1 MMDGKCKCPHH
12 AVTKV
17 MLGLLWLSA
26 LGFWWATAFKT
37 TFLWMDGEHFF
48 KDAILLAI
56 LMFSCKFCGCCGLG
70 HGGVSDGMCRHGES
84 CKCGDCGM
92 CK

>member
-1 MMDGKCKCPHH
+1 MGNCKCFHH
-12 AVTKV
+12 GITKV
-17 MLGLLWLSA
+17 LVVLIGLSA

-37 TFLWMDGEHFF
+37 HFLWMDGEHFF
-48 KDAILLAI
+48 KDVVVLAL
-56 LMFSCKFCGCCGLG
+56 LMFSSKFCGCCKRGMASSM
-70 HGGVSDGMCRHGES
+70 GGGNTCSHESS

>member
-1 MMDGKCKCPHH
+1 MGNCKCFHH
-12 AVTKV
+12 GITKV
-17 MLGLLWLSA
+17 LVVLIGLSA

-37 TFLWMDGEHFF
+37 HFLWMDGEHVF
-48 KDAILLAI
+48 KDVIILSLLVWI
-56 LMFSCKFCGCCGLG
+56 SKYCSCCGRG
-70 HGGVSDGMCRHGES
+70 SEMCSHDNG

>member
-1 MMDGKCKCPHH
+1 MMEGNCKCPHH
-12 AVTKV
+12 TVVKV
-17 MLGLLWLSA
+17 FVALAWMSA

-37 TFLWMDGEHFF
+37 HLLWIDGEHFF
-48 KDAILLAI
+48 KDAVLLV
-56 LMFSCKFCGCCGLG
+56 LLVFVSKYCGCCSG
-70 HGGVSDGMCRHGES
+70 HGNTCVHGES

>member
-1 MMDGKCKCPHH
+1 MEGNCKCFHH
-12 AVTKV
+12 SLNKV
-17 MLGLLWLSA
+17 IVVLVWLSA

-37 TFLWMDGEHFF
+37 TFLWIDGQHFF
-48 KDAILLAI
+48 MDVVVLSLL
-56 LMFSCKFCGCCGLG
+56 LLTSKFCGCCGWNKG
-70 HGGVSDGMCRHGES
+70 GGNVCMHGGS

>member
-1 MMDGKCKCPHH
+1 MMEGNCKCPHH
-12 AVTKV
+12 GVVKV
-17 MLGLLWLSA
+17 LVVLAWMAA

-37 TFLWMDGEHFF
+37 HFLWMDGEHFF
-48 KDAILLAI
+48 KDAILLV
-56 LMFSCKFCGCCGLG
+56 LLVFVSKYCGCCG
-70 HGGVSDGMCRHGES
+70 HGMMSGGNMCMHGDS